1 MKFRWI
7 IGGGDY
13 LDQVFHA
20 CKKAYPDDRVER
32 VFVPQTET
40 YEFDFSVLS
49 TLSPVE
55 GSAFVAFDDCFGNF
69 KRMELMQ
76 AVMGRG
82 FKLNPLVCSSASV
95 AADAVI
101 GLNVF
106 VAQNVTIEHG
116 CRIDFNT
123 VIHAGATIS
132 PNVRIK
138 SSCWVESG
146 VQIGL
151 GAEVGAH
158 SILRVGAIIAPNVKI
173 GRNCELGWPQRY
185 DRDVADRTTFDP
197 RYGAPIYV
205 YGS

>member
-1 MKFRWI
+1 MKFRWV
-7 IGGGDY
+7 IGAGDY
-13 LDQVFHA
+13 LDQVFYA
-20 CKKAYPDDRVER
+20 CKQAYPDECVER
-32 VFVPQTET
+32 VLVPQTDA

-49 TLSPVE
+49 TLSPAE
-55 GSAFVAFDDCFGNF
+55 GSAFVAFDDRFGNF

-76 AVMGRG
+76 AVMGHG
-82 FKLNPLVCSSASV
+82 FKLNPLVCSASV
-95 AADAVI
+95 AVDAVI

-123 VIHAGATIS
+123 VVHAGTTIS
-132 PNVRIK
+132 PNVQIK

-151 GAEVGAH
+151 GAEIGAH
-158 SILRVGAIIAPNVKI
+158 SILRVGAIVAPNVKI

-197 RYGAPIYV
+197 RYDAPIYV
-205 YGS
+205 YGN